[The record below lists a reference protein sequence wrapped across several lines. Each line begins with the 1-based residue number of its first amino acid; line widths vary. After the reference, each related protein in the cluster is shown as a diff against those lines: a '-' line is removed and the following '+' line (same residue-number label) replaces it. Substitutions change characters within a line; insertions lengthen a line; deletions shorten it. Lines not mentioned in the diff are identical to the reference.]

1 MIIPRSPSMLQALQ
15 IQLFMARGKMSR
27 VLLGVQRRAGGK
39 ATIFVSI

>member
-1 MIIPRSPSMLQALQ
+1 MIPRTPSVLQALQ

-39 ATIFVSI
+39 APIFASI